1 MLVCDVGVATILYIL
16 LNDTSKNLSL
26 LSFAFRLTSITILS
40 ITALS
45 HYAAISFLSNQDYLN
60 AFNTDQLDAFALFS
74 IKMHGVGYNICLLFF
89 GIHLLLLGYLLYIAE
104 IFPRYLGVLLFIG
117 GICYILNSIV
127 WFQFPLLVKYIYPAI
142 IIPSA
147 IGEWIFC
154 IWLIVRGIKLSSNG
168 NDS

>member
-1 MLVCDVGVATILYIL
+1 MLLIQTNLMHSPCFR
-16 LNDTSKNLSL
+16 SKCMEWVII
-26 LSFAFRLTSITILS
+26 FAFI
-40 ITALS
+40 
-45 HYAAISFLSNQDYLN
+45 
-60 AFNTDQLDAFALFS
+60 
-74 IKMHGVGYNICLLFF
+74 F

>member
-1 MLVCDVGVATILYIL
+1 MPFI
-16 LNDTSKNLSL
+16 
-26 LSFAFRLTSITILS
+26 
-40 ITALS
+40 
-45 HYAAISFLSNQDYLN
+45 
-60 AFNTDQLDAFALFS
+60 
-74 IKMHGVGYNICLLFF
+74 F

-154 IWLIVRGIKLSSNG
+154 IWLIVRGIKLSSND

>member
-1 MLVCDVGVATILYIL
+1 MRLVFD
-16 LNDTSKNLSL
+16 
-26 LSFAFRLTSITILS
+26 
-40 ITALS
+40 
-45 HYAAISFLSNQDYLN
+45 QN
-60 AFNTDQLDAFALFS
+60 AWR
-74 IKMHGVGYNICLLFF
+74 GYNICLLFF